1 MSYTR
6 KCYCSINC
14 TRKTFVTIVIH
25 FLYSLNN
32 NQTYKQTFYY
42 NFFFFVV
49 VFSFSTFLVDF
60 SFSSFFRVAF
70 FFRIR
75 KLVYTVQV
83 LLPILYLITLILY
96 PPKQPP
102 KSKPSPKSPFKIP
115 VVTSP
120 RIRVI
125 ILTMH
130 PRSAII
136 ATIHIPMPIGT
147 TWVHPLTVMAL
158 RAIGAVVHVLVIRA
172 GAGVV
177 RGAAVAVVVGGGPVG
192 VVVGVGAVA
201 SPVACSPVA
210 RCAVAGGVVVAG
222 AVAGRAIARGAVA
235 CCGTGC
241 VVGVAGGTVGCAGCT
256 VGVVI
261 GVVGHFG
268 LLFVLVVF
276 FFFVFV
282 LILMRKRS
290 RLLGENHSDL
300 FWFPE
305 SGDQNKTPNLLS
317 LYILSFVAL
326 STMI

>member
-1 MSYTR
+1 MITR
-6 KCYCSINC
+6 
-14 TRKTFVTIVIH
+14 
-25 FLYSLNN
+25 
-32 NQTYKQTFYY
+32 
-42 NFFFFVV
+42 
-49 VFSFSTFLVDF
+49 
-60 SFSSFFRVAF
+60 
-70 FFRIR
+70 
-75 KLVYTVQV
+75 
-83 LLPILYLITLILY
+83 
-96 PPKQPP
+96 
-102 KSKPSPKSPFKIP
+102 
-115 VVTSP
+115 P

-147 TWVHPLTVMAL
+147 TRVHPFAVMPL
-158 RAIGAVVHVLVIRA
+158 RAIGAIVHVLVIRPRA
-172 GAGVV
+172 GIV

-241 VVGVAGGTVGCAGCT
+241 VVGVAGGTVGCAGCA

-268 LLFVLVVF
+268 CCCLVVF
-276 FFFVFV
+276 LVFGSGWFFNAKEIP
-282 LILMRKRS
+282 LAWRK
-290 RLLGENHSDL
+290 
-300 FWFPE
+300 
-305 SGDQNKTPNLLS
+305 S
-317 LYILSFVAL
+317 L
-326 STMI
+326 